1 MSLTPKTYILFL
13 FGSFEDHE
21 DIEFFCN
28 DVFSKSTFLSIK
40 YVIENEKNAIII
52 FESVREKNDILLEL
66 FELIP
71 LENTKFYFLFQ
82 REDIISAY
90 IPEKMKDFMFKLGN
104 NENIDEYDAYDAD
117 EELLNLDDIL
127 DKIKLFGVDS
137 LTKDEKNYLKNFE

>member
-104 NENIDEYDAYDAD
+104 NENIDEYEAYDAD